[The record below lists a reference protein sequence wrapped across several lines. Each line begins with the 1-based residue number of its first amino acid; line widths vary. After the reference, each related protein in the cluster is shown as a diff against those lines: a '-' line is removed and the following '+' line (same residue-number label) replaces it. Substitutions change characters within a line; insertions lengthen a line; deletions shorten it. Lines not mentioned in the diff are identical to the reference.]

1 MRSIDLDNLSSTLA
15 KVRKDLNECQKKGTL
30 KKLNEGQTKAGF
42 IEPVLN
48 ALGWDT
54 RNINE
59 VTPEHS
65 LPKGGPNGG
74 GGSVDYALFLEN
86 DGNPAL
92 LLETKKLG
100 MYPLSEHHQSVRQ
113 AVDYGYL
120 NGIRWCAL
128 SNGIEYHV
136 YSSLDPGRLE
146 QQLLA
151 KIDIIKSESSESAA
165 REMSILSREA
175 LKKQILDT
183 LWETLHVDYL
193 IESEI
198 SEVLRESKF
207 RESLVRRIRQK
218 VESNRAFSGITPK
231 SIAASIGRAK
241 IAISYPPIYDYL
253 NIPEKRKDHRK
264 LPDGKKREH
273 NKTASNEGHVGTKS
287 KLGKRPPKSGELIR
301 TSEMVNRGLLKI
313 GIQLTIKNRSE
324 SEATVVDGRHVNF
337 RGSIIT
343 FSQWGKRVTRWRSI
357 DIYEHVLLPDGRL
370 LGDLRK

>member
-1 MRSIDLDNLSSTLA
+1 MHSNNLDTLSLALA
-15 KVRKDLNECQKKGTL
+15 KVRKDLSERKMKGTL

-54 RNINE
+54 RDINE

-74 GGSVDYALFLEN
+74 GGAVDYALFLES
-86 DGNPAL
+86 DENPAL

-100 MYPLSEHHQSVRQ
+100 MYPLSEHHQSIRQ

-146 QQLLA
+146 QQLLT
-151 KIDIIKSESSESAA
+151 KIDITKSDSPESAA
-165 REMSILSREA
+165 REMSILSRES
-175 LKKQILDT
+175 LKNQVLDT

-193 IESEI
+193 LKSEI
-198 SEVLRESKF
+198 SDVLGEPKF
-207 RESLVRRIRQK
+207 RESLARKIRQK
-218 VESNRAFSGITPK
+218 VESNRAFSGINTK
-231 SIAASIGRAK
+231 SITASIGRAE

-253 NIPEKRKDHRK
+253 NLPTKRKESRK
-264 LPDGKKREH
+264 LSTDE
-273 NKTASNEGHVGTKS
+273 KTRRDKTTSNEGRVGTKNRS
-287 KLGKRPPKSGELIR
+287 DGRPRKSGELIR
-301 TSEMVNRGLLKI
+301 TPEMFRRKLLKF
-313 GIQLTIKNRSE
+313 GMHLTIKNHSE
-324 SEATVVDGRHVNF
+324 SESTVVDGSHVNF
-337 RGSIIT
+337 RGSIMK
-343 FSQWGKRVTRWRSI
+343 FNEWGKHITGWRSI
-357 DIYEHVLLPDGRL
+357 DIYEHVLLSDGRL

>member
-1 MRSIDLDNLSSTLA
+1 MHSINLDNLSSALA
-15 KVRKDLNECQKKGTL
+15 KVRKDLSERQKKGTL

-42 IEPVLN
+42 IEPILN

-86 DGNPAL
+86 DENPAL

-146 QQLLA
+146 QQLLV
-151 KIDIIKSESSESAA
+151 KIDISKSESSESAA
-165 REMSILSREA
+165 REMSILSRES
-175 LKKQILDT
+175 LKKQVLDT

-193 IESEI
+193 IK
-198 SEVLRESKF
+198 SEVSDVLSEPKF
-207 RESLVRRIRQK
+207 RESLARRIRQK
-218 VESNRAFSGITPK
+218 VESNRAFSGIMPK
-231 SIAASIGRAK
+231 SIAASISRAE

-253 NIPEKRKDHRK
+253 NIPAKRKDHRK
-264 LPDGKKREH
+264 LSDDKKRAR
-273 NKTASNEGHVGTKS
+273 NKTAGNEDRAGAKS
-287 KLGKRPPKSGELIR
+287 KPRNRPPKSGELIR
-301 TSEMVNRGLLKI
+301 TPEMFKRGKLKT
-313 GIQLTIKNRSE
+313 GMQLKIKNRSE
-324 SEATVVDGRHVNF
+324 SEATVVDGRHVDF
-337 RGSIIT
+337 RGSIMK
-343 FSQWGKRVTRWRSI
+343 FNEWGKRVTQWRSI
-357 DIYEHVLLPDGRL
+357 DIYEHVLLPDGSL

>member
-1 MRSIDLDNLSSTLA
+1 MISIDLDTLSSTLA
-15 KVRKDLNECQKKGTL
+15 KVRKDLSERKRKGTL

-59 VTPEHS
+59 VTPEYG

-74 GGSVDYALFLEN
+74 GGAVDYALFLEN
-86 DGNPAL
+86 DENPAL
-92 LLETKKLG
+92 LLEAKKLG

-128 SNGIEYHV
+128 SNGVEYHI

-151 KIDIIKSESSESAA
+151 KINILKSESSESAA
-165 REMSILSREA
+165 REMSILSRES
-175 LKKQILDT
+175 LKNQVLDT

-198 SEVLRESKF
+198 SNVLGEPKF
-207 RESLVRRIRQK
+207 RESLARRIRQK
-218 VESNRAFSGITPK
+218 VESNRAFSGIKPK
-231 SIAASIGRAK
+231 NITASICRAK
-241 IAISYPPIYDYL
+241 IDISYPPIYDYL
-253 NIPEKRKDHRK
+253 NLPAKRKYSRK
-264 LPDGKKREH
+264 LSVGEKTRR
-273 NKTASNEGHVGTKS
+273 NKTTTSGVRTGTKS
-287 KLGKRPPKSGELIR
+287 KSRSRPRKTGELIR
-301 TSEMVNRGLLKI
+301 TPEMYKRGLLEI
-313 GIQLTIKNRSE
+313 DMQLTIKNHSE
-324 SEATVVDGRHVNF
+324 SEATVINGRDVNF
-337 RGSIIT
+337 RGSIMT
-343 FSQWGKRVTRWRSI
+343 FNQWGKRITGWRSI